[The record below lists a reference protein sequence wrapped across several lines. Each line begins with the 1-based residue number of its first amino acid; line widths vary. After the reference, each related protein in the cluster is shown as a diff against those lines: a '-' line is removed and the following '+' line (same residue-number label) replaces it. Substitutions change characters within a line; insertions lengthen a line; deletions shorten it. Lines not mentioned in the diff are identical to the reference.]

1 VEDVYNTMKDDEFV
15 GIKNN
20 QILSEP
26 NDAPINRP
34 STYELLVRQSK
45 KMGGVATKT
54 YQDVRTI
61 LNQEIALPQ
70 PPQFIRRNVSKITH
84 PKPKNSRR
92 VKVSSADVEGIDELK
107 KRVKQ
112 SHEVLAAARTVFPI
126 TLFPH
131 DIIMDRTKITIIKR
145 DFFWSSRVISV
156 QIHDILNVSANIGP
170 IFGSLTI
177 SSRVMNSVD
186 HFEVN
191 FLWRGD
197 AIHIKQ
203 MIQGYVIAKHSKI
216 DTDHLSREEIVDML
230 RDLGN
235 DTDKR

>member
-1 VEDVYNTMKDDEFV
+1 MKDEEFV
-15 GIKNN
+15 DINN
-20 QILSEP
+20 SQIISEP
-26 NDAPINRP
+26 NAAPVNKP

-70 PPQFIRRNVSKITH
+70 PTQFIRNVSRIART
-84 PKPKNSRR
+84 KPKNSKR
-92 VKVSSADVEGIDELK
+92 VHVTSSTIEGIDELK

-186 HFEVN
+186 HFEVS

-216 DTDHLSREEIVDML
+216 DTDHLSRDEIVDML

>member
-1 VEDVYNTMKDDEFV
+1 MKDEEFV
-15 GIKNN
+15 DINN
-20 QILSEP
+20 SQIISEP
-26 NDAPINRP
+26 NAAPVDKP

-70 PPQFIRRNVSKITH
+70 PTQFIRNVSRIARV
-84 PKPKNSRR
+84 KPKNSKR
-92 VKVSSADVEGIDELK
+92 VHVSSTSVEGIDELK

-156 QIHDILNVSANIGP
+156 QIHDILNVSASIGP

>member
-1 VEDVYNTMKDDEFV
+1 MKDEEFV
-15 GIKNN
+15 DIKNN
-20 QILSEP
+20 QIISEP

-70 PPQFIRRNVSKITH
+70 PTQFIRNVSRIARV
-84 PKPKNSRR
+84 KPKNSKK
-92 VKVSSADVEGIDELK
+92 VHVSSTSVEGIDELK

-197 AIHIKQ
+197 AIQIKQ
-203 MIQGYVIAKHSKI
+203 IIHGYVIAKQSKI

>member
-1 VEDVYNTMKDDEFV
+1 MKDEEFV
-15 GIKNN
+15 DIKNN
-20 QILSEP
+20 QIISEP

-70 PPQFIRRNVSKITH
+70 PTQFIRNVSRIARV
-84 PKPKNSRR
+84 KPKNSKK
-92 VKVSSADVEGIDELK
+92 VHVSSTSVEGIDELK

>member
-1 VEDVYNTMKDDEFV
+1 MKDEEFV
-15 GIKNN
+15 DINNN
-20 QILSEP
+20 QIISEP

-61 LNQEIALPQ
+61 LNHEIVLPQ
-70 PPQFIRRNVSKITH
+70 PPQFIRTVSRIAR
-84 PKPKNSRR
+84 PKPKNPRR
-92 VKVSSADVEGIDELK
+92 VKVSSVDVEEIAELK